1 MVEREIKK
9 RWGGR
14 REVKQTWDWG
24 KIEEGSELGKRVSGE
39 DEVEK
44 VKLKEYWLDEE
55 KDYEKYGKEEKD
67 EMEKGRGGEGKVTKK
82 WSEEMK

>member
-1 MVEREIKK
+1 M
-9 RWGGR
+9 
-14 REVKQTWDWG
+14 
-24 KIEEGSELGKRVSGE
+24 SGE

-67 EMEKGRGGEGKVTKK
+67 VMEKEQKDRSKSRPSLEPNVIYKDSPSDKIK
-82 WSEEMK
+82 